1 MAIFRNLDN
10 AIRSAR
16 PLGDDEIRKVA
27 PSIYAECGDENR
39 SENYVYIPTIQ
50 TLNALRAEG
59 FVPFAASQNRVRD
72 EGKRDFTRHMLRL
85 RHLSQAENASQVG
98 RGEFNEIILINSHDG
113 TSAYRLIQGLFR
125 LVCSNGMVAGNVTSD
140 IRIAHKGDISDLVV
154 KSAYDA
160 LNQFR
165 LVNEHRDSMTA
176 VKMTEARRQAFAEEA
191 LKLKFGDSSP
201 ITANQLLT
209 PRRQEDYSDDLWT
222 TFNVVQENIIKGGI
236 HGRTS
241 NGRNTTTR
249 AVNGI
254 GKDLR
259 LNRDLWEL
267 AETYKLK

>member
-1 MAIFRNLDN
+1 MSY
-10 AIRSAR
+10 IRPIDHMTRSNR

-27 PSIYAECGDENR
+27 PSIYAESGDHNR

-59 FVPFAASQNRVRD
+59 FVPFAAGQNKVR
-72 EGKRDFTRHMLRL
+72 EPGKRDFTRHMLRL
-85 RHLSQAENASQVG
+85 RHLAQAEQHTQVG

-113 TSAYRLIQGLFR
+113 TSAYRLIQGMFR

-165 LVNEHRDSMTA
+165 LVNEHRDQMTA
-176 VKMTEARRQAFAEEA
+176 IHMTDAKRQAFATEA
-191 LKLKFGDSSP
+191 LKMKFGDTAP
-201 ITANQLLT
+201 ISANQILT
-209 PRRQEDYSDDLWT
+209 PRRHEDYKSDLWS
-222 TFNVVQENIIKGGI
+222 TFNVVQENLIKGGL
-236 HGRTS
+236 HGRTA

-249 AVNGI
+249 SVNGI
-254 GKDLR
+254 GKDLS

-267 AETYKLK
+267 AESYKLK